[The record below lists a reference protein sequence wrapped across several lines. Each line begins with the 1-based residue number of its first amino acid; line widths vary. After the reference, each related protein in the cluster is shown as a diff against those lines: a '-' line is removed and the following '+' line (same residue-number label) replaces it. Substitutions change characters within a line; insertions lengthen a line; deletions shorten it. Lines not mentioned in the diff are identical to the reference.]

1 MGKLIKILHIDSNWQ
16 VIYILIRN
24 GALVKTTVS
33 METAI
38 LLLKNQEFDLIL
50 SEPQNIAILAK
61 KEELEGEI
69 IPENLNSRMNIQ
81 TTPWKF
87 SEVQPGEC

>member
-24 GALVKTTVS
+24 GALIKTTVS

-50 SEPQNIAILAK
+50 SEPQNIAILANQ
-61 KEELEGEI
+61 KEIEGDI
-69 IPENLNSRMNIQ
+69 APENLNHRMD
-81 TTPWKF
+81 TPPWKF
-87 SEVQPGEC
+87 PEVQPGEC